1 MNEVEVKSAIIEEL
15 ENLGIIID
23 ASEEDIDLLSMEI
36 DSITFIAFIVA
47 LEERFEIQFPDEYL
61 TMEVMNSL
69 NGFSTLIHATLMNNN
84 YGN

>member
-23 ASEEDIDLLSMEI
+23 TSEEDIDLLSMEV
-36 DSITFIAFIVA
+36 DSITFITFIVA

-61 TMEVMNSL
+61 TIEVMNSL
-69 NGFSTLIHATLMNNN
+69 NGFSTLIHATLMKNNQ
-84 YGN
+84 GN

>member
-1 MNEVEVKSAIIEEL
+1 MKIIVDKQNIVIEEL

-36 DSITFIAFIVA
+36 DSITFITFIVA

-69 NGFSTLIHATLMNNN
+69 NGFSNLIYTLLSNK
-84 YGN
+84 

>member
-36 DSITFIAFIVA
+36 DSITFITFIVA

-69 NGFSTLIHATLMNNN
+69 NGFSSLIYTLLSNK
-84 YGN
+84 

>member
-23 ASEEDIDLLSMEI
+23 ISEEDADLLSMEI
-36 DSITFIAFIVA
+36 DSITFITFIVA

-69 NGFSTLIHATLMNNN
+69 NGFSSLIYTLLSNK
-84 YGN
+84 

>member
-36 DSITFIAFIVA
+36 DSITFITFIVA

-69 NGFSTLIHATLMNNN
+69 NGFSNLIYTLLSKK
-84 YGN
+84 

>member
-23 ASEEDIDLLSMEI
+23 ISEEDADLLSMDI
-36 DSITFIAFIVA
+36 DSITFITFIVA

-69 NGFSTLIHATLMNNN
+69 NGFSSLIYTLLSNK
-84 YGN
+84 

>member
-36 DSITFIAFIVA
+36 DSITFITFIVA

-69 NGFSTLIHATLMNNN
+69 NGFSNLIYTLLSNK
-84 YGN
+84 